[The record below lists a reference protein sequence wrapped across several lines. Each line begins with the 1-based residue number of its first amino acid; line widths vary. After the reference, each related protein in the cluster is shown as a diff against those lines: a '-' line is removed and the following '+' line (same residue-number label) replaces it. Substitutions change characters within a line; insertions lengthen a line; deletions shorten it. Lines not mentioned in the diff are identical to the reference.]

1 MQTERLF
8 EIIYLLINKKKMT
21 AEELAGHFEVSKRTI
36 LRDID
41 ALAAAGIPVYTAQ
54 GKGGGISIMDSFL
67 LDKAVLS
74 EDDKNQILFALQSL
88 SATKTIDTKRVL
100 NRLQSFFDSTDK
112 NWIEV
117 DFSRWGGDSDKRKFE
132 VLKNAI
138 LDKCA
143 ISFRYVSSYGQES
156 ERKVYPLKL
165 IFKSKAWY
173 LQGFCTSRQDYRIFR
188 INRMLDAAMTDE
200 GFDESCYSPPPIEAL
215 QTNPDSLISLT
226 IIISPQ
232 AAYRAYDEFDES
244 CVEKCDNGWFRVT
257 ATLPED
263 NWLYGFLRSLG
274 GDVRIVSPEHLK
286 EKFKTEI

>member
-1 MQTERLF
+1 MSVLISG
-8 EIIYLLINKKKMT
+8 III
-21 AEELAGHFEVSKRTI
+21 
-36 LRDID
+36 
-41 ALAAAGIPVYTAQ
+41 
-54 GKGGGISIMDSFL
+54 
-67 LDKAVLS
+67 
-74 EDDKNQILFALQSL
+74 
-88 SATKTIDTKRVL
+88 
-100 NRLQSFFDSTDK
+100 
-112 NWIEV
+112 
-117 DFSRWGGDSDKRKFE
+117 
-132 VLKNAI
+132 
-138 LDKCA
+138 
-143 ISFRYVSSYGQES
+143 
-156 ERKVYPLKL
+156 
-165 IFKSKAWY
+165 
-173 LQGFCTSRQDYRIFR
+173 
-188 INRMLDAAMTDE
+188 E